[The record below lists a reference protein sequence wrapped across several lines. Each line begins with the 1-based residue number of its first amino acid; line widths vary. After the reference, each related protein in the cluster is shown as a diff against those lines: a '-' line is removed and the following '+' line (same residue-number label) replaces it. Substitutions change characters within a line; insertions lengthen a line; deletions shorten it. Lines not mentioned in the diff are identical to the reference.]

1 MGWKRTSHADDGES
15 GFGVSLHAERERE
28 RCAWLHATASSSP
41 RPIASR
47 QLTQTVTIYGRSPP
61 FPLPA
66 EKKAVKRPVR
76 HHCVPWPYTFR
87 EISQNKPPHNVF
99 PTVSST
105 YLASVSVFPTHMKSR
120 DSWTALHLSLSDVI
134 TSFLL
139 HQSLCVCFSW
149 DICSFVPQIDREACF
164 PLSMFRTTPLLVRFL
179 LCHLLTQKWALQRRS
194 QVALKES
201 QHSVCLVSDHVT
213 SFTCHHDF

>member
-1 MGWKRTSHADDGES
+1 MLVYDLYKGIIMGWKRTSHADDGES

-99 PTVSST
+99 PQ
-105 YLASVSVFPTHMKSR
+105 YPPPTLRRCLFSR
-120 DSWTALHLSLSDVI
+120 
-134 TSFLL
+134 
-139 HQSLCVCFSW
+139 
-149 DICSFVPQIDREACF
+149 
-164 PLSMFRTTPLLVRFL
+164 
-179 LCHLLTQKWALQRRS
+179 LT
-194 QVALKES
+194 
-201 QHSVCLVSDHVT
+201 
-213 SFTCHHDF
+213 